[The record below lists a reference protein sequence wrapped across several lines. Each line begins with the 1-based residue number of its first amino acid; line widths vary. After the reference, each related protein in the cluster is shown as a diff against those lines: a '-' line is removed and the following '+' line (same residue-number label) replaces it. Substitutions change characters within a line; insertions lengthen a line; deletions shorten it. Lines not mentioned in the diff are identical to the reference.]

1 MEKLKGIPKS
11 ETIWVRLDVNGVI
24 KYAITSDPARTKYKL
39 YTVDG
44 DVATYTKHSATSP
57 LDLEKYI
64 T

>member
-11 ETIWVRLDVNGVI
+11 ETVWVRYINGVI
-24 KYAITSDPARTKYKL
+24 KYAITSDIARTKYKL
-39 YTVDG
+39 YTVD
-44 DVATYTKHSATSP
+44 DNTATYTKHSAASP

>member
-11 ETIWVRLDVNGVI
+11 ETVWVRYIDGVI

-44 DVATYTKHSATSP
+44 NVATYTKHSATSP